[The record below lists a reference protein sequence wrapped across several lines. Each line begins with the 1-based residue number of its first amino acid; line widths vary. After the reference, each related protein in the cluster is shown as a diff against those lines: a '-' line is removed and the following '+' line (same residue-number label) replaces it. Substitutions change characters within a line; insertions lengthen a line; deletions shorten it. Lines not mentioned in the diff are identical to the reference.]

1 MSNKYSLPEDGG
13 AIEKTA
19 LQDIIH
25 RYEKISTQVF
35 PAETDG
41 VRYVADRIV
50 RAIADYEK
58 SGPTS
63 SKAAITASAGSS
75 STASTSSPTTSIC
88 PTVPSPRSVFPITA
102 PPTRLPSAKST

>member
-50 RAIADYEK
+50 RANY
-58 SGPTS
+58 
-63 SKAAITASAGSS
+63 
-75 STASTSSPTTSIC
+75 
-88 PTVPSPRSVFPITA
+88 
-102 PPTRLPSAKST
+102 